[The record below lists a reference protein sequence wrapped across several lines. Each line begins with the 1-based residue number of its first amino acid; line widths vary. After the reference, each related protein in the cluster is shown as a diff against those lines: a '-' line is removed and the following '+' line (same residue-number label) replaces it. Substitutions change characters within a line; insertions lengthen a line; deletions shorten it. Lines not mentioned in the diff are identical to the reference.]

1 MFTGIIEQLGE
12 VTSVESHGSNRHFRI
27 RAAMTP
33 ELRVD
38 QSVAHDGVCLTV
50 TAVEG
55 DTYTVTAV
63 EETLRRTNLGQWR
76 PGHAVN
82 LERAMRLG
90 DRLDGHMVQGHVDT
104 VTPCLTVEPRDGS
117 HAVWLA
123 LPEQNGLIVP
133 KGSICLN
140 GVSLTVAEVDAT
152 AFMVAVIPYTWAHTN
167 IRTWAAGHLV
177 NVEYDV
183 LGKYVQQLLN
193 AGGTR

>member
-123 LPEQNGLIVP
+123 LPEQN
-133 KGSICLN
+133 
-140 GVSLTVAEVDAT
+140 
-152 AFMVAVIPYTWAHTN
+152 
-167 IRTWAAGHLV
+167 
-177 NVEYDV
+177 
-183 LGKYVQQLLN
+183 
-193 AGGTR
+193 